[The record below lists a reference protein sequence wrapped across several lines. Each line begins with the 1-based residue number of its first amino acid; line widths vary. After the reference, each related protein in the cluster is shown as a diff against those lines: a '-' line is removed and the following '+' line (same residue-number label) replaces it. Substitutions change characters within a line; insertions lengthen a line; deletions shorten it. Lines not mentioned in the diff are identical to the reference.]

1 MASLLARKI
10 KEFHSGKEFVKG
22 NALPAAILTIE
33 ELSQANR
40 AA

>member
-1 MASLLARKI
+1 M

-22 NALPAAILTIE
+22 SAVRGAIPTAL

-40 AA
+40 AL

>member
-1 MASLLARKI
+1 MASLLDRKV

-22 NALPAAILTIE
+22 TPGHGDPHTE

-40 AA
+40 AR